1 MSCDVMRCH
10 VTTGLETVGIF
21 RRAAGKSRVEVL
33 KGLME
38 TNPGE
43 ETGAYPHG
51 GRKRVMFPAFFL
63 HVY

>member
-1 MSCDVMRCH
+1 M
-10 VTTGLETVGIF
+10 TTGLETVGIF

-43 ETGAYPHG
+43 EAGAYPHG
-51 GRKRVMFPAFFL
+51 GKEEGYVSWFLPACVL
-63 HVY
+63 IHKCT